1 MRQRWIIIALLIVL
15 PLAVFW
21 QTRNFDFVWDD
32 EVNVATNRYLNSLTV
47 SNVVQFW
54 QKPYERLYVPI
65 TYTVW
70 AAIVPLAR
78 ISSSGDYPSRLSPKA
93 FHTDRKSTRLNSSHV
108 SESRMPSF

>member
-1 MRQRWIIIALLIVL
+1 MRRHWLLIALLIVL

-32 EVNVATNRYLNSLTV
+32 EVNVAANRYLNALTV
-47 SNVVQFW
+47 SNVMQFW

-70 AAIVPLAR
+70 AGIAPLAR
-78 ISSSGDYPSRLSPKA
+78 ISSSGDNTLRLSPEL
-93 FHTDRKSTRLNSSHV
+93 FHLANIVLH
-108 SESRMPSF
+108 